1 MSDRFAENPTK
12 PENSK
17 AYGGLHIVRM
27 APGDQS
33 ISLDF
38 EYYGSD
44 LRDAIKGEYEIYVE
58 IDDLESGKKNRS
70 CHIAEGCILFSIYG
84 FKKRTG
90 LQGRAENDR

>member
-38 EYYGSD
+38 
-44 LRDAIKGEYEIYVE
+44 
-58 IDDLESGKKNRS
+58 
-70 CHIAEGCILFSIYG
+70 SIYNNSMDCYQG
-84 FKKRTG
+84 LDFLSNQKRI
-90 LQGRAENDR
+90 RYS